1 MADYWT
7 KALSQRVSRRRGITA
22 VGAAS
27 LGAAFLAACGGG
39 SDSSSDSGGGGKQQV
54 SSLLTKP
61 VDQTKEA
68 KRGGTLKRNVSADVP
83 NLDPMQNLAPA
94 VPFTETVMGRLLG
107 FKPGNLTNAQE
118 DGVDGDV
125 AQSWEESPDH
135 LTITM
140 KLRPGVK
147 WHNIAP
153 VNGRELDVDDVVYTW
168 KRFSTVGNQRSG
180 VANVANPNAPVL
192 SLTAADKN
200 TIVIKLKEPVTYALS
215 MYCLLYTSPSPRDS

>member
-1 MADYWT
+1 IVAT
-7 KALSQRVSRRRGITA
+7 
-22 VGAAS
+22 GAGA
-27 LGAAFLAACGGG
+27 LGAAFLAACGG
-39 SDSSSDSGGGGKQQV
+39 SSNKGGSGGSSKAPV
-54 SSLLTKP
+54 SSLLTVP
-61 VDQTKEA
+61 VDTTKDA

-83 NLDPMQNLAPA
+83 NLDPMQNPAAA

-153 VNGRELDVDDVVYTW
+153 VNGRDLDIDDVLYTW
-168 KRFSTVGNQRSG
+168 KRFST
-180 VANVANPNAPVL
+180 
-192 SLTAADKN
+192 T
-200 TIVIKLKEPVTYALS
+200 
-215 MYCLLYTSPSPRDS
+215 